1 MGSLLPP
8 ILIDLPYVILVR
20 DLVIYFHCTSYF
32 RKNVAL
38 TDIDHVMLNIESGV
52 IEPHTDKGWS
62 TGESRSKC
70 DIAFS
75 VESTS

>member
-38 TDIDHVMLNIESGV
+38 TDIDLNMEFDV
-52 IEPHTDKGWS
+52 IKPHTERRQS
-62 TGESRSKC
+62 TGQSRTKH
-70 DIAFS
+70 DIAF
-75 VESTS
+75 